1 MKLTKIFGIVL
12 SLHVG
17 VILLVMFQPGCQTT
31 DKKDPAKALERKVV
45 KDQDIGSFNQGLPDE
60 KIKTEKN
67 EPVSEF
73 REPTRPVPGELFVPG
88 GGTEDIV
95 PAPLP
100 EVIDQDTG
108 ISNSFNLR
116 PSNVSVYIIVK
127 GDTLWGIAR
136 KNNVTLANLLKANPN
151 LSKSS
156 RLRIGQEI
164 MMPDGGSVQP
174 SPNISSPVVI
184 PSGASTYTVA
194 SGDSLSKIARI
205 NGVSL
210 GALMKVN
217 GMNSSSIIRP
227 GQVITIPEGS
237 ASTPAIPTSNIVI
250 PDGANTHVV
259 RKGEN
264 LTRIASIYGT
274 TIKQIMEMNNLTDAG
289 KIKVGQ
295 SLIVSG
301 SSPVQPVPQVEAQV
315 IPVDEGDSSVS
326 DFFKGVVEEK
336 PVIDVPDQP

>member
-31 DKKDPAKALERKVV
+31 DKKNPEKDLERNEV
-45 KDQDIGSFNQGLPDE
+45 KDQDIGSFNQGL
-60 KIKTEKN
+60 TEQDV
-67 EPVSEF
+67 EPEQIDPVSEF
-73 REPTRPVPGELFVPG
+73 REPTRPVTGELFVPG
-88 GGTEDIV
+88 EGTDVIV

-100 EVIDQDTG
+100 AVIDQDTG

-116 PSNVSVYIIVK
+116 PPNLSVYKIVK

-136 KNNVTLANLLKANPN
+136 KNNVTLPNLLTANPN
-151 LSKSS
+151 LNKNS
-156 RLRIGQEI
+156 RLKIGQEI
-164 MMPDGGSVQP
+164 MIPDGGSVQP
-174 SPNISSPVVI
+174 STDISSPVEI

-194 SGDSLSKIARI
+194 GGDSLSKIARI
-205 NGVSL
+205 HGVSL
-210 GALMKVN
+210 GALMNAN
-217 GMNSSSIIRP
+217 GMNKSSIIRP
-227 GQVITIPEGS
+227 GQVLAIPEGTV
-237 ASTPAIPTSNIVI
+237 STAVIPTNSVVI

-274 TIKQIMEMNNLTDAG
+274 TIKQIMEMNNISDAG
-289 KIKVGQ
+289 KIRVGQ

-301 SSPVQPVPQVEAQV
+301 SPSLQPVQQVEAQV
-315 IPVDEGDSSVS
+315 IPADESDSSVS

>member
-1 MKLTKIFGIVL
+1 M
-12 SLHVG
+12 
-17 VILLVMFQPGCQTT
+17 
-31 DKKDPAKALERKVV
+31 
-45 KDQDIGSFNQGLPDE
+45 
-60 KIKTEKN
+60 
-67 EPVSEF
+67 
-73 REPTRPVPGELFVPG
+73 
-88 GGTEDIV
+88 
-95 PAPLP
+95 
-100 EVIDQDTG
+100 
-108 ISNSFNLR
+108 
-116 PSNVSVYIIVK
+116 
-127 GDTLWGIAR
+127 
-136 KNNVTLANLLKANPN
+136 
-151 LSKSS
+151 
-156 RLRIGQEI
+156 
-164 MMPDGGSVQP
+164 QP
-174 SPNISSPVVI
+174 STDISSPVVI
-184 PSGASTYTVA
+184 PSGASTYTVE

-237 ASTPAIPTSNIVI
+237 ASTPAITTSNIVI